1 MKQFSVCL
9 LFLFCLAGIKPSFA
23 QNGFLEPQRI
33 KIDSLQHI
41 LSQQKTGKDSI
52 LALQKMVDYTPIRAN
67 LTEVYPDHIT
77 KLLELNKKEK
87 IVDPLP
93 YELMRKGDQQWH
105 NKQYHEALNSLQAA
119 VHEFDKQHK
128 VIVMLLLN
136 MRILYNLLD
145 DQEARLHYYQQKLE
159 YYQLNGP
166 VENTAPCYHGIGGY
180 YNVKGAYNQAINNYL
195 KGAEVLSRYDPFV
208 YVTALRTIGNMY
220 NSWGNQAKAMYY
232 LKKAMPLEKRLKDD
246 FGLVSCYYLQSR
258 ISYNEHQYI
267 NALKQ
272 INELFRYGAQHGYN
286 KPSQEFNILLAF
298 KAGIYLKMNQASLA
312 LPLLN
317 RVKAIADSMLLQT
330 VSAAGYM
337 EIDYEFYEYYTSKGN
352 IPMAEKSLLQAKKVA
367 IEEKAVP
374 LKLKYLKE
382 LGYFYQRRN
391 KPGLAA
397 KYFDQYLQLADAR
410 EKSLDEFKVAQYET
424 DQNDKQQQEHI
435 NRLKQEKV
443 LQDYQLNRRNALL
456 WFSLLIV
463 VLVSGLSVFIYRQ
476 LHVNKKILS
485 SLRKTQR
492 QLIQSEKMASLGE
505 LTAGIAHEIQN
516 PLNFVNNFS
525 EVNTELIDEMQ
536 EEIDKGDLK
545 EVKAIANNIKENQQK
560 ISQHGKRADFIVKGM
575 LQHSR
580 TSTGERQLTNINI
593 LADEFLRLSYH
604 GLRAKDKNFNA
615 ELVTHFDENLP
626 KVNIVQQDIGRVLL
640 NLFNNAFYAVNQK
653 QKTAG
658 DAYKPEVTVTT
669 STENSQ
675 VIIKVKDNGNGI
687 PDAIKE
693 KIMQPFFTTKPTGE
707 GTGLGLSLSYDMV
720 VKGHGWKIDIN
731 TKEGE
736 FTEFIVTLPLKEV

>member
-1 MKQFSVCL
+1 MKSISVCL
-9 LFLFCLAGIKPSFA
+9 LFLFCLGGIKPSFA
-23 QNGFLEPQRI
+23 QFGLSRRI
-33 KIDSLQHI
+33 KMDSLQHI
-41 LSQQKTGKDSI
+41 LSQQKTRKDSI
-52 LALQKMVDYTPIRAN
+52 LALQKLVDYAPTRAN
-67 LTEVYPDHIT
+67 VTGVYPDHIT

-87 IVDPLP
+87 IIDPLP

-128 VIVMLLLN
+128 VIALLLFN

-166 VENTAPCYHGIGGY
+166 VENTAPCYHAIGGY
-180 YNVKGAYNQAINNYL
+180 YNVIGAYNQAINNYL
-195 KGAEVLSRYDPFV
+195 KGAEVYSRYDPFI
-208 YVTALRTIGNMY
+208 YANALRTIGSQY
-220 NSWGNQAKAMYY
+220 NLWGNNAKAMYY

-246 FGLVSCYYLQSR
+246 LGLEGCYSLQSR
-258 ISYNEHQYI
+258 ISFDEHQYI

-272 INELFRYGAQHGYN
+272 INETFQYGAQHGYN
-286 KPSQEFNILLAF
+286 KPSQVFDNLLAF
-298 KAGIYLKMNQASLA
+298 KAEIYLKMNQASMA
-312 LPLLN
+312 LHLLN
-317 RVKAIADSMLLQT
+317 RVKATADSMLLQT

-367 IEEKAVP
+367 IEGKAVP
-374 LKLKYLKE
+374 LQLKYLKE

-391 KPGLAA
+391 EPGLAA

-476 LHVNKKILS
+476 LHINKKILS
-485 SLRKTQR
+485 SLRKTQT

-525 EVNTELIDEMQ
+525 EVNKELLAEMK
-536 EEIDKGDLK
+536 EEIDKGNFG
-545 EVKAIANNIKENQQK
+545 EVRALASDIEENEIKINN
-560 ISQHGKRADFIVKGM
+560 HGKRADFIVKGM

-580 TSTGERQLTNINI
+580 TSTGEKQPTNLNT
-593 LADEFLRLSYH
+593 LADEFLKLSYH
-604 GLRAKDKNFNA
+604 GLRAKDKSFNA
-615 ELVTHFDENLP
+615 ELVTNFDENLP

-658 DAYKPEVTVTT
+658 DAYKPEISVTT
-669 STENSQ
+669 STGNGQ

-687 PDAIKE
+687 PDAIKD
-693 KIMQPFFTTKPTGE
+693 KIMQPFFTTKPTGD

-720 VKGHGWKIDIN
+720 VKGHRGKIEVN

-736 FTEFIVTLPLKEV
+736 FTEFIITLPLKEV